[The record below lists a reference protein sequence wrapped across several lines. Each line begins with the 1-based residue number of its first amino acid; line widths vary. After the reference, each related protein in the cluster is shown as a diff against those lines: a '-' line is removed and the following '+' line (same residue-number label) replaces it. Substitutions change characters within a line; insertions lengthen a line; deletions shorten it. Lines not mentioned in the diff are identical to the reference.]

1 MTKERLQRLP
11 LSSLLEIAVKEGI
24 TVPEGMDRET
34 LIEEIQ
40 EALEED
46 RDEREQSNNSAM
58 RIKEKKYDVIQD
70 EELEPQEKTDYPLPD
85 RYNETRIVALLRD
98 PLWAFAY
105 WDLSDSDIEPIQSS
119 PDFGDL
125 FLRVHEAS
133 ADKSQA
139 GENESFFDIPVKLND
154 SSWYINLPN
163 PGELYW
169 IELCWSVDEKEHILC
184 RSNTIRSP
192 LGGVALDYIHD
203 MLDGAD
209 SDVLTLA
216 GLNESTLTSLR
227 DKIPQRILSMVN
239 DDYLENNG

>member
-11 LSSLLEIAVKEGI
+11 LSSLLDIAVKEGI
-24 TVPEGMDRET
+24 TVPEGIDRET

-70 EELEPQEKTDYPLPD
+70 EELETQEKTDYPLPD

-105 WDLSDSDIEPIQSS
+105 WDLSDSDVEPLQNS
-119 PDFGDL
+119 PDFDEL
-125 FLRVHEAS
+125 LLRVHEAP
-133 ADKSQA
+133 ADLSRA
-139 GENESFFDIPVKLND
+139 AENGRYFDIPVKLSD

-163 PGELYW
+163 PGERYW
-169 IELCWSVDEKEHILC
+169 IELCWSDGGKEHILC
-184 RSNTIRSP
+184 RSNSVRSP
-192 LGGVALDYIHD
+192 IGEVALDYIHD
-203 MLDGAD
+203 VLEGAD

-216 GLNESTLTSLR
+216 GLNESTLSSLR

-239 DDYLENNG
+239 DDYLESKE